1 MRVDIK
7 SEILV
12 VVVGCHAEK
21 ELCVQKGKS
30 DAWAG
35 FNKTFWLRVDD
46 PLSMIVSNLDALLS
60 INDPSYCISSI
71 QDGLLVTPL
80 LDPAAADPTACIE
93 YIPSSYVVKCRL

>member
-30 DAWAG
+30 DARAG
-35 FNKTFWLRVDD
+35 FIKTFWLRVDDEYND
-46 PLSMIVSNLDALLS
+46 PLSMIVSNLATH
-60 INDPSYCISSI
+60 
-71 QDGLLVTPL
+71 Q
-80 LDPAAADPTACIE
+80 
-93 YIPSSYVVKCRL
+93 